1 MDQNNLPDRMHSD
14 SPIPTTLKRKRG
26 PSRSDGLS
34 GDLAG
39 GKPVAKQG
47 KEEDQ
52 VDGLVVSSDD
62 VLESN
67 GSSGDDSD
75 SSGNNSI

>member
-1 MDQNNLPDRMHSD
+1 MDHKNLPDRMHSD

-26 PSRSDGLS
+26 PSHSDGLS
-34 GDLAG
+34 GDIAG
-39 GKPVAKQG
+39 GKPVPKQG

-52 VDGLVVSSDD
+52 VDGLMVSSDG
-62 VLESN
+62 VLED